1 MFSRNI
7 HFRTNISKLIPNS
20 KNLKYIQSDLH
31 YLYQEVTLQE
41 MSNLLLFSLLNSTLD
56 LFFINFLMVA
66 SLLYFD
72 LLIQIYLQ
80 ENFCMFCL
88 LDFDFIVCSLILFL
102 RFIVLDSLISYLEFK
117 EELCKI
123 SMVKIIELFII
134 NFKD

>member
-1 MFSRNI
+1 
-7 HFRTNISKLIPNS
+7 
-20 KNLKYIQSDLH
+20 
-31 YLYQEVTLQE
+31 
-41 MSNLLLFSLLNSTLD
+41 
-56 LFFINFLMVA
+56 
-66 SLLYFD
+66 
-72 LLIQIYLQ
+72 
-80 ENFCMFCL
+80 MFCL